1 MFQCLPGLYIAL
13 FDKVPEEEEEA
24 KYHPLTRFAL
34 MALARKNCLIHST
47 QKSLRAAAFRVFV
60 QVSPSLSDRRSGYR
74 IWPFFSPSPTIFNL
88 HNAQVVWSGCVSDS
102 GYKSV
107 VINTKVS

>member
-34 MALARKNCLIHST
+34 MALARKNTGTFESH
-47 QKSLRAAAFRVFV
+47 
-60 QVSPSLSDRRSGYR
+60 
-74 IWPFFSPSPTIFNL
+74 
-88 HNAQVVWSGCVSDS
+88 
-102 GYKSV
+102 
-107 VINTKVS
+107 